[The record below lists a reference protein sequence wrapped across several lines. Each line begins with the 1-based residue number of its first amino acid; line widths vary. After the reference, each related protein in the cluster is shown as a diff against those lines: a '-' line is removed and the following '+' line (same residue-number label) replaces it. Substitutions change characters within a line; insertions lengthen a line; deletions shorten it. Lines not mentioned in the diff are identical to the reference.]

1 MVGDFKRRFPS
12 LRSRLLSWQDVT
24 VRLANDSDWPQWE
37 ALFREYRI
45 SQSPGTTGTTGTTRG
60 FVWSIFTLKRNLR
73 WFWCEKIWRSHR
85 PYWTSMRIGFFLSAN
100 FRPDLCSKD
109 SGRVTA
115 LHAWQ
120 DCNWRS
126 CVAGFDAVVAQT
138 KEPVLLTC
146 KKTVEKRDHW
156 ILSARSAMPGLGAVC
171 WRAPPIFE
179 AWLERVEFDD
189 GLKGK
194 ICHQLCWDFYGFL
207 VDLLQE
213 LG

>member
-1 MVGDFKRRFPS
+1 VVGDFKRRFPS

-60 FVWSIFTLKRNLR
+60 FVWSIFTSKRNLR

-115 LHAWQ
+115 LHGWQ

-126 CVAGFDAVVAQT
+126 CVAGFDAVVAQKPWKNAT
-138 KEPVLLTC
+138 TEFCQHGQQCQVWALC
-146 KKTVEKRDHW
+146 AD
-156 ILSARSAMPGLGAVC
+156 
-171 WRAPPIFE
+171 APPPSSKHG
-179 AWLERVEFDD
+179 WS
-189 GLKGK
+189 GLNSMMDWREKYATNCVG
-194 ICHQLCWDFYGFL
+194 ISMDFL
-207 VDLLQE
+207 
-213 LG
+213 